1 MEKFKKADRVYS
13 ISKKL
18 YGSVISTVS
27 FEPLPLKVI
36 FFDGRTIYYTNDGR
50 KSPKD
55 KEQDIF
61 ISPRKYK

>member
-18 YGSVISTVS
+18 YGSIIFTNS
-27 FEPLPLKVI
+27 FEPLPLMVI

-55 KEQDIF
+55 KEKDIF
-61 ISPRKYK
+61 LSPRRYK